1 MKINI
6 INNIKV
12 VTKKKYQSKII
23 YKLLKK
29 YIKNFKN
36 YNSRTQ
42 IQISILNIYINIKN
56 QLLKIKGNNLIPIK
70 INYKK

>member
-56 QLLKIKGNNLIPIK
+56 HRYNK
-70 INYKK
+70 